1 MRTTPRIVIVGGGF
15 GGVEVAKRVSYLAER
30 GHAWV
35 TIINATEHFL
45 FTPLLHEVAA
55 GSLSAASVVEPLR
68 EIFRDD
74 AVTVRDARVSEIDS
88 AQKLVKTNN
97 GDVPYDYLVVSTG
110 STTNHFGVPGAQEHT
125 LSLKDLDD
133 ARRIRDR
140 VLDLYDRAARS
151 KEGDVR
157 GRTVSIVIVGGGPT
171 GVELSAE
178 LVVLCNRTLR
188 RYYGKDV
195 TATVTLIASDPEL
208 LVRYQKPA
216 RKEAFRVLKKT
227 GVDIRLATKVV
238 EVRNGSVSIEPIP
251 MQGEPVVCQQLEADM
266 VVWAAGVKRASVP
279 CGDAVELER
288 DGRIKVTPALQSTLD
303 ASIFVLGDAAAG
315 TPMLAQV
322 AVQQG
327 AVVAKN
333 ITRLVEADRSAA
345 VRTGKGKDAHSAPE
359 LLDFTFESKGQL
371 VSLGRFKAAGEA
383 YGIVVTGILAWF
395 MWRTVYLFKF
405 HSWRKR
411 FRIMF
416 EWTIEL
422 FSPRDITR

>member
-1 MRTTPRIVIVGGGF
+1 MKTTPRIVIVGGGF
-15 GGVEVAKRVSYLAER
+15 GGVEVAKRVSRLAER

-35 TIINATEHFL
+35 TIINSTEHFL

-74 AVTVRDARVSEIDS
+74 AVTVRDTRAKEID
-88 AQKLVKTNN
+88 AEQKIVRTDH

-125 LSLKDLDD
+125 LSLKDLED

-140 VLDLYDRAARS
+140 VLELYDRAARS

-157 GRTVSIVIVGGGPT
+157 ARTVSIVIVGGGPT

-178 LVVLCNRTLR
+178 LIELCNRTLR

-195 TATVTLIASDPEL
+195 VATVTLVASDPEL
-208 LVRYQKPA
+208 LVRYEKPA
-216 RKEAFRVLKKT
+216 RKEAIRALRKA
-227 GVDIRLATKVV
+227 GVDVRTSTKVV
-238 EVRNGSVSIEPIP
+238 EVRSGSVSLEPIP
-251 MQGEPVVCQQLEADM
+251 MQGESVVCQELEADV
-266 VVWAAGVKRASVP
+266 VVWAAGVKHASVP

-288 DGRIKVTPALQSTLD
+288 DGRIKVTPSLQSTID
-303 ASIFVLGDAAAG
+303 PSIFVVGDAAAG

-333 ITRLVEADRSAA
+333 IARLVEADRAA
-345 VRTGKGKDAHSAPE
+345 LNRSGKDPYIQPE
-359 LLDFTFESKGQL
+359 LVDFKFESKGQL

>member
-1 MRTTPRIVIVGGGF
+1 MRITPRIVIVGGGF

-74 AVTVRDARVSEIDS
+74 AVTVRNARVSEIDS
-88 AQKLVKTNN
+88 KQKLVKTNN
-97 GDVPYDYLVVSTG
+97 GDIPYDYLVVSTG

-151 KEGDVR
+151 REGDVR
-157 GRTVSIVIVGGGPT
+157 ARTISVVIVGGGPT

-178 LVVLCNRTLR
+178 LVVLCSRTLR

-216 RKEAFRVLKKT
+216 RKEAFRVLKKS

-251 MQGEPVVCQQLEADM
+251 VQGEPVVCQELEADM
-266 VVWAAGVKRASVP
+266 VVWAAGVKSASIP
-279 CGDAVELER
+279 CGDAVEVER
-288 DGRIKVTPALQSTLD
+288 DGRIKVTPSLQSTLD
-303 ASIFVLGDAAAG
+303 ARIFVLGDAAAG

-327 AVVAKN
+327 TVVAKN
-333 ITRLVEADRSAA
+333 IARLVEADHSAA
-345 VRTGKGKDAHSAPE
+345 LRTGKGMDAHALPE

>member
-1 MRTTPRIVIVGGGF
+1 MKTNPRIVIVGGGF
-15 GGVEVAKRVSYLAER
+15 GGVEVAKRVSHLAER

-35 TIINATEHFL
+35 TVVNATEHFL

-55 GSLSAASVVEPLR
+55 GGLSAASVVEPLR

-74 AVTVRDARVSEIDS
+74 AVTVREARATLVDS
-88 AQKLVKTNN
+88 DQKIIKTDS
-97 GDVPYDYLVVSTG
+97 GDVPYDYLVISTG

-125 LSLKDLDD
+125 LSLKDLED

-140 VLDLYDRAARS
+140 VLELYDRAARS

-157 GRTVSIVIVGGGPT
+157 ARTISIVIVGGGPT

-178 LVVLCNRTLR
+178 LIALCNRTLR
-188 RYYGKDV
+188 RYYGKEV
-195 TATVTLIASDPEL
+195 IATVTLVASDPEL
-208 LVRYQKPA
+208 LVRYEKPA
-216 RKEAFRVLKKT
+216 RKEAFRVLKKS
-227 GVDIRLATKVV
+227 GVDVRLATKVV

-251 MQGEPVVCQQLEADM
+251 MQGESVVCQELEADL
-266 VVWAAGVKRASVP
+266 VVWAAGVKSASIP
-279 CGDAVELER
+279 CGNAVEIER
-288 DGRIKVTPALQSTLD
+288 DGRVKVTPALQSTLD
-303 ASIFVLGDAAAG
+303 SSIFVLGDAAAG
-315 TPMLAQV
+315 SPMLAQV

-327 AVVAKN
+327 TVVAKN
-333 ITRLVEADRSAA
+333 IIRLVEAGRSAA
-345 VRTGKGKDAHSAPE
+345 LRIGKGKDAHASPE
-359 LLDFTFESKGQL
+359 LLDFKFESKGQL

>member
-1 MRTTPRIVIVGGGF
+1 MKITPRIVIIGGGF

-30 GHAWV
+30 GQAWV
-35 TIINATEHFL
+35 TVVNATEHFL

-68 EIFRDD
+68 QIFRDD
-74 AVTVRDARVSEIDS
+74 AVTVRDARATEVDTQ
-88 AQKLVKTNN
+88 QKMVRTDH
-97 GDVPYDYLVVSTG
+97 GDLPYDYLVVSTG
-110 STTNHFGVPGAQEHT
+110 STTNYFGVPGAQEHT
-125 LSLKDLDD
+125 LSLKDLED

-140 VLDLYDRAARS
+140 VLELYDRAARS

-157 GRTVSIVIVGGGPT
+157 AKTISIVIVGGGPT

-178 LVVLCNRTLR
+178 LIELCNRTLR
-188 RYYGKDV
+188 PYYGKNV
-195 TATVTLIASDPEL
+195 IATVTLVASDPEL
-208 LVRYQKPA
+208 LVRYEKPA
-216 RKEAFRVLKKT
+216 RKEAARALRKSGIDV
-227 GVDIRLATKVV
+227 RLATKVV
-238 EVRNGSVSIEPIP
+238 EVKNGSVSLELIP
-251 MQGEPVVCQQLEADM
+251 QQGEAVVRQELEADV
-266 VVWAAGVKRASVP
+266 VVWAAGVKNASIP
-279 CGDAVELER
+279 LGNAVELER
-288 DGRIKVTPALQSTLD
+288 DGRIKVTAALQSTVD
-303 ASIFVLGDAAAG
+303 PSIFVVGDAAAG

-333 ITRLVEADRSAA
+333 IARLIES
-345 VRTGKGKDAHSAPE
+345 GKSETVPK
-359 LLDFTFESKGQL
+359 LLDFKYESKGQL
-371 VSLGRFKAAGEA
+371 VSLGRFRAAGEA